1 MRLMREATKSI
12 LGKSLSMSI
21 FLENYDLKRKKFY
34 DMILKDM

>member
-12 LGKSLSMSI
+12 LRKSSGVSI